1 MRIEK
6 TVLVRHVLTE
16 DYREKLLK
24 KISTEK
30 ERLNTEMGQLRFQY
44 QKQLK
49 EQSGRNKSAI
59 DSKYNTEI
67 NKRGQRIESLNF
79 RESKVKTLPT
89 GSLVTGEKV
98 QRYTDVQ
105 VGDRWSEHRLEDE
118 IIIEDDIVRE
128 IRSKG
133 EDEDDSVRH

>member
-6 TVLVRHVLTE
+6 NVLVRHVLTE

-24 KISTEK
+24 KIASEK
-30 ERLNTEMGQLRFQY
+30 ERLNTENEQLQFQY

-49 EQSGRNKSAI
+49 ESNSRNKSAI
-59 DSKYNTEI
+59 ESRFTSEL
-67 NKRGQRIESLNF
+67 NKRRQRIESLNF

-89 GSLVTGEKV
+89 GSLVTGETVK
-98 QRYTDVQ
+98 RFTDVQ
-105 VGDRWSEHRLEDE
+105 VGDRWATHRLEDE

-133 EDEDDSVRH
+133 EDGDDSVQH